1 MASIDRSF
9 ESSFPHGRFGAA
21 KSRPPALEPTLP
33 TDAPRDRLRD
43 LTALALLAGVLFLVA
58 SLATYHPADPPG
70 ARAFPPHARAVNACG
85 FIGSATAGL
94 LYEWLGLGAWFV
106 TALLVGL
113 DVALLRRRD
122 LADLPLK
129 TVGAVLATGGVCT
142 LLAMFLPIP
151 AVCFSPVLPIGPAFL
166 DLAPAVFAI
175 LLEVLARAFA
185 LFFAL
190 VPGGVPVVH
199 SLLPLVIAIS
209 RAFLPTRTLLGA
221 GDAFALRGRGSLRR

>member
-21 KSRPPALEPTLP
+21 KIRPPALEPTLP

-142 LLAMFLPIP
+142 LLAMFLPPGSRGRCGGP
-151 AVCFSPVLPIGPAFL
+151 AAPRGRLAPYSRRAIWPQPALRSWLPASLQLVCFSPAMPCSCNS
-166 DLAPAVFAI
+166 
-175 LLEVLARAFA
+175 EARAWPA
-185 LFFAL
+185 
-190 VPGGVPVVH
+190 
-199 SLLPLVIAIS
+199 SCS
-209 RAFLPTRTLLGA
+209 
-221 GDAFALRGRGSLRR
+221 

>member
-9 ESSFPHGRFGAA
+9 VWSFPHGRFGAA

-85 FIGSATAGL
+85 FIGSATAGM

-129 TVGAVLATGGVCT
+129 TVGAVLATVKGGKARYAAKGDEIYVRARVT
-142 LLAMFLPIP
+142 SSKRHSNPYAQ
-151 AVCFSPVLPIGPAFL
+151 G
-166 DLAPAVFAI
+166 DLEMAWTQ
-175 LLEVLARAFA
+175 
-185 LFFAL
+185 
-190 VPGGVPVVH
+190 
-199 SLLPLVIAIS
+199 PLVTP
-209 RAFLPTRTLLGA
+209 R
-221 GDAFALRGRGSLRR
+221 